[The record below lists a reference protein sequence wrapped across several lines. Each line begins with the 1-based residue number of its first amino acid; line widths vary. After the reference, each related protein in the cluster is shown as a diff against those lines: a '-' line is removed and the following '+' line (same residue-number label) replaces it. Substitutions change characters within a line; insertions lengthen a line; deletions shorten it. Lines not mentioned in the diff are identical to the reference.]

1 VARDSGRS
9 ILVRG
14 LDPKTVQRLKAQ
26 ASVNGRALEQEIQEI
41 LERAARMLTMREAG
55 KPVGYSRVA
64 AGEGHAGLP
73 WGGRGNHEKVLRT
86 AYRGLAA
93 ATKWGLAASRGGGVP

>member
-1 VARDSGRS
+1 VLD
-9 ILVRG
+9 
-14 LDPKTVQRLKAQ
+14 DPKTVQRLKAQ
-26 ASVNGRALEQEIQEI
+26 ARVNGHSLAQGIQEI

-73 WGGRGNHEKVLRT
+73 SGGRGNHEKVLRT
-86 AYRGLAA
+86 AYAPRAG
-93 ATKWGLAASRGGGVP
+93 